1 MDQSEMGSSK
11 PYLLRA
17 LHEWVLDNGLT
28 PHIIVDVHAP
38 DVQVPPGA
46 HEDGKLV
53 LNIAPKATRHLE
65 MGNDVFSFEARFS
78 GQPHRVHVPV
88 DAILA
93 IYARENGQGMV
104 FAQEGTSPESNPSD
118 NSASETGAKPGGPN
132 LRVIK

>member
-1 MDQSEMGSSK
+1 MDQPEMGSSK

-28 PHIIVDVHAP
+28 PHIIVDVNAP
-38 DVQVPPGA
+38 DVEVPPAA

-53 LNIAPKATRHLE
+53 LNIAPRATRNLQ
-65 MGNDVFSFEARFS
+65 MGNDLVSFEARFA
-78 GQPHRVHVPV
+78 GNRQRVRVPI
-88 DAILA
+88 DAIMA

-104 FAQEGTSPESNPSD
+104 FAQDSTVADPEQPD
-118 NSASETGAKPGGPN
+118 ADEPGGDKPGGPH